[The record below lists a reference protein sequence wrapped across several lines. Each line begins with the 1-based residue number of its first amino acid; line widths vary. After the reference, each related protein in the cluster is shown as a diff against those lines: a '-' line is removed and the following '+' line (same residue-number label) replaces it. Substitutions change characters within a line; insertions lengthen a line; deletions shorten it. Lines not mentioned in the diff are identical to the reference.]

1 VNQPSPLPLVNES
14 SCGSGSSSVP
24 VFNCIVILRSDPNTG
39 KIQGRSANLPDIT
52 AEDTTER
59 QVLMKITRRF
69 KTIVQEHTGS
79 NTPVPWREPPER
91 AAAGEVERFIPVH
104 L

>member
-1 VNQPSPLPLVNES
+1 
-14 SCGSGSSSVP
+14 
-24 VFNCIVILRSDPNTG
+24 
-39 KIQGRSANLPDIT
+39 
-52 AEDTTER
+52 
-59 QVLMKITRRF
+59 VLMKITRRF

-79 NTPVPWREPPER
+79 NTPIPWREPPER